1 MSAALVAI
9 SNAPHSFA
17 NLRPLEATHES
28 QSFQTYALEHQEMPA
43 KVSVSFHIR
52 ISTKI
57 QQWFLASQSE
67 SPLKMYDFG
76 GGSLADVGRISV
88 GSRVGKLRTSR
99 ASTSNG
105 FRRPLERPSEH
116 APLHTGKRAKA
127 RSAQSSPT
135 LCLGRLPDS
144 QLQLSESQWIMH
156 VSTSAV
162 SVVQRESPKKSM
174 SHSCTSMKPKALS
187 HAQSRLQHGLFW

>member
-67 SPLKMYDFG
+67 SPHKVYDFA

-127 RSAQSSPT
+127 RSAHFIAYLMFGSAT
-135 LCLGRLPDS
+135 RL
-144 QLQLSESQWIMH
+144 
-156 VSTSAV
+156 STTAI
-162 SVVQRESPKKSM
+162 
-174 SHSCTSMKPKALS
+174 
-187 HAQSRLQHGLFW
+187 